1 VKIVDIQVNIL
12 SKRLKERKINIVLSE
27 KARDFIARTGFDPTF
42 GARPLKRTIQHKI
55 LDPLAMKIL
64 NKEFGEGDSIEVDVE
79 ESEIVFKKGENNGN

>member
-1 VKIVDIQVNIL
+1 
-12 SKRLKERKINIVLSE
+12 LKERKINIVLAD

-79 ESEIVFKKGENNGN
+79 ESEIVFKKGENNRN